1 MSVFCWPIVAFLN
14 LLMSVNKIIMK
25 VSQER
30 NPYLKRIYSQTPHK
44 YSYHI
49 IHTALILIVANIFYQ
64 IKMAKQ
70 PISIPTALLD
80 PNSDPTSVVLS
91 IIKLDISV
99 RIMIHRFFTMH
110 QIQNLK
116 LPIITLFLIN
126 FQAMPSFHIKCENN
140 YQFTLKSQAKHLN
153 IHAKKHSLS
162 S

>member
-1 MSVFCWPIVAFLN
+1 MNDFCWSILAFLN
-14 LLMSVNKIIMK
+14 LLMGVNKIIMK

-49 IHTALILIVANIFYQ
+49 INTALILIVANISYS

-91 IIKLDISV
+91 IIKLDMSV
-99 RIMIHRFFTMH
+99 PIMIHQSFTMH

-116 LPIITLFLIN
+116 LPIIIPFLIN
-126 FQAMPSFHIKCENN
+126 FQAMLSFHTNCKNN
-140 YQFTLKSQAKHLN
+140 YQSILKSQAKHPN
-153 IHAKKHSLS
+153 IHAKKHNLLF
-162 S
+162 